1 MQARNTKKTPCAC
14 SQTAFREKEI
24 KGITLE
30 TTIVNG
36 NNRRKNLLVNTVNSQ
51 LLYEK
56 TLRMLANFF
65 EKTKGKE
72 NTEIRF
78 FY

>member
-1 MQARNTKKTPCAC
+1 MAACPHAGKEQQKTRCVFC

-36 NNRRKNLLVNTVNSQ
+36 NNRRKNMLVNTVNSQ
-51 LLYEK
+51 LLNEK
-56 TLRMLANFF
+56 ILRMFANFF
-65 EKTKGKE
+65 
-72 NTEIRF
+72 
-78 FY
+78 